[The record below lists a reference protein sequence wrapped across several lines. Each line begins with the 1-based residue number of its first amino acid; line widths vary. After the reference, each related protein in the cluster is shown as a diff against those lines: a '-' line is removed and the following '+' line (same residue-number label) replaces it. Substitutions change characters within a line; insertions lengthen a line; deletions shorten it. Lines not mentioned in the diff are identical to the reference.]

1 MKKLLLLLAVPFLFL
16 VMSGCKKSFSDLTI
30 NENKPTSVPPSLLF
44 NGIVNDIVEAPYTM
58 KERWNQYYCCNYDYY
73 GNNRYDF
80 SSGDDY
86 YSTLKNVVKME
97 EEAAKMGLPAGN
109 VYSAMGKFF
118 KAYLF
123 SRMSLQM
130 GDLPMSDALNGA
142 SSLKP
147 VYDPQKNIFMKSLAW
162 LDTANTDLSALITSG
177 DNNLKGD
184 IFFDNNL
191 SKWRKVVNSLKLRL
205 LINLSKKA
213 GDADLNL
220 KQQFTAVMGKSVD
233 LLLQGR
239 ADDLAYVF
247 IHPTN
252 DYPMTP
258 DNFGFDALRY
268 NTSGTYVGLLA
279 QLHDPRVYV
288 TTEPAAAIVAG
299 GASPT
304 SFTAFV
310 GAPPGED
317 QGNMYIK
324 ANSGQY
330 SLINRYHFYQTYTGE
345 PSIQIGYSEQCFNIA
360 EAINRGWITSGP
372 LGDAEAYY
380 KEGIRSSMNYYG
392 IPETGNYTAHFLKSG
407 SAGPTAVYSTYDIP
421 VDFTAYY
428 NQATVKYAG
437 NSIAGLN
444 QVLTQKYIAL
454 FRHAG
459 LESYFQ
465 YRRTGVPLFN
475 VGPGTGNSGRI
486 PNRFKYPSVERTAN
500 AENYNAALKTQFSGN
515 DDINGVMW
523 ILQ

>member
-360 EAINRGWITSGP
+360 EAINRGWITSG
-372 LGDAEAYY
+372 
-380 KEGIRSSMNYYG
+380 
-392 IPETGNYTAHFLKSG
+392 
-407 SAGPTAVYSTYDIP
+407 
-421 VDFTAYY
+421 
-428 NQATVKYAG
+428 
-437 NSIAGLN
+437 
-444 QVLTQKYIAL
+444 
-454 FRHAG
+454 
-459 LESYFQ
+459 
-465 YRRTGVPLFN
+465 
-475 VGPGTGNSGRI
+475 
-486 PNRFKYPSVERTAN
+486 
-500 AENYNAALKTQFSGN
+500 
-515 DDINGVMW
+515 
-523 ILQ
+523 